1 MERFDTRGMCAD
13 AKFNWKGAL
22 PKWYMA
28 LRVPLTVG
36 AVAAVAVTLFMHK
49 ESALEDH
56 THHHAEN
63 LRDGVT
69 DAVVLR

>member
-1 MERFDTRGMCAD
+1 MLVVVLAD

-36 AVAAVAVTLFMHK
+36 AVSAVAVTLFLDNGEAVEEH
-49 ESALEDH
+49 SHA
-56 THHHAEN
+56 HAEQHIT
-63 LRDGVT
+63 DGVT